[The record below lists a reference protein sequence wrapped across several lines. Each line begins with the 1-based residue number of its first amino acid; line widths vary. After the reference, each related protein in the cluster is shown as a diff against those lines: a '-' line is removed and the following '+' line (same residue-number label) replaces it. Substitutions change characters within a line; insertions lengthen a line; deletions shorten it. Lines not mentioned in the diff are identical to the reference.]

1 MKFDSLK
8 IITKMIAKEVE
19 IDSIIGGLES
29 GGKTITPL
37 PYDGYLHL
45 EHDVPFLMIYRKVP
59 DDAATIRLV
68 RTTAS
73 FLIVGTENFE
83 YYHEFVNLLTEKMS
97 TKFRSFIVIEI
108 YSGSSD
114 SNEFIIRGP
123 SHKLPV
129 SLNVLKKELDKIES
143 HRYEKPLTARVEQ
156 TKERQPPSQ
165 QAFFS
170 IEKIKN
176 HGGTY
181 IGIEIPPVYRSQ
193 NGTVYPLYFRKF
205 RDNFAKAIHKAL
217 FEFIRVQTSSEIK
230 NYAALG
236 RRRIHEE
243 LFKIDRQLTQIENQ
257 YQFLLLIAP
266 VNIQS
271 IESCFFETDFE
282 KVLPYHY
289 RLLPLDPDLLKRELY
304 TLRIDEID
312 DPELSFLY
320 QQKRNQ
326 IDQEL
331 TMLKER
337 GSKNFFYS
345 SLRLYGVIE
354 KKLWNTA
361 KEILEHFPEDTNR
374 ENEKTIT
381 AEIFADM
388 AAEEFEY
395 FKEQSP
401 DFNSKIHIR
410 EDVNVMM
417 VSKGE
422 LYIPA
427 HYTMTERQAKALIQH
442 EVGTHVLTYYNGS
455 RQPLS
460 QLSQGL
466 ANYEAL
472 QEGMAILAEYLVD
485 GLTKNRLRTLAGR
498 VVAGEALLDDATFRE
513 TFMLLYRNYGFS
525 KDSAFAITSRMFQG
539 CGFLKDIIYLRGFM
553 QLMDYL
559 KENDLEILLS
569 GKMALEHVPMIQDL
583 KARNL
588 VKTPEIIPRYM
599 KSKTYKNK
607 LSEIKNETPIHKL
620 I

>member
-1 MKFDSLK
+1 M
-8 IITKMIAKEVE
+8 ITKETE
-19 IDSIIGGLES
+19 IDSIIGILES
-29 GGKTITPL
+29 GGKTITKL
-37 PYDGYLHL
+37 PYDGFLHL
-45 EHDVPFLMIYRKVP
+45 EHDVPFLMIYRKIDE
-59 DDAATIRLV
+59 DDTPIRLA
-68 RTTAS
+68 RTSAS
-73 FLIVGTENFE
+73 FLIIGTENFE
-83 YYHEFVNLLTEKMS
+83 YFHQLVNLLTEKMS
-97 TKFRSFIVIEI
+97 DKFLSFIVIEI
-108 YSGSSD
+108 YSGASD
-114 SNEFIIRGP
+114 SNKFIIRGP

-143 HRYEKPLTARVEQ
+143 HQYGKPLTAEVEQ
-156 TKERQPPSQ
+156 TKERQPPTE

-170 IEKIKN
+170 IDKIKT

-181 IGIEIPPVYRSQ
+181 IGLEIPPVYRSES
-193 NGTVYPLYFRKF
+193 GTVYPLYFRKF
-205 RDNFAKAIHKAL
+205 RDSFAKAIHRAL
-217 FEFIRVQTSSEIK
+217 FQFIRVQTSSEIK

-243 LFKIDRQLTQIENQ
+243 LFKIDKQLTEIENQ

-271 IESCFFETDFE
+271 IQECFFDTDFE

-289 RLLPLDPDLLKRELY
+289 RLLPLDPDLLKRKLY

-312 DPELSFLY
+312 DPELSYLF
-320 QQKRNQ
+320 QQKRSQ

-354 KKLWNTA
+354 KQLLHTA
-361 KEILEHFPEDTNR
+361 KEILKHFPEDINQDK
-374 ENEKTIT
+374 EKTIT
-381 AEIFADM
+381 AENFGEM
-388 AAEEFEY
+388 ARDEFEY
-395 FKEQSP
+395 FKEQAP
-401 DFNSKIHIR
+401 EFDSKIHIR

-427 HYTMTERQAKALIQH
+427 YYKMTEREAKALIQH
-442 EVGTHVLTYYNGS
+442 EVGTHVLTYFNGS

-472 QEGMAILAEYLVD
+472 QEGIAILAEYLVD
-485 GLTKNRLRTLAGR
+485 GLTANRLRTLAGR